1 MGSRGMWTEFSID
14 GSWESTGTW
23 PVSTKAW
30 CLEIGYSLAI
40 FLAYQASQRWF
51 GSLRVMAKVF
61 RWFLVL
67 DASDV

>member
-30 CLEIGYSLAI
+30 CLEKSLSI
-40 FLAYQASQRWF
+40 
-51 GSLRVMAKVF
+51 SLMV
-61 RWFLVL
+61 
-67 DASDV
+67 SDRADLG